1 MNKINLNETIQTIA
15 NVGVVAG
22 LIFLGVEIRQ
32 NSVAIRANIAQGMA
46 TEQAE
51 LNRAFINQD
60 IAEIFAQIDEDGL
73 DSLSPVQ
80 RYQLNGF
87 ENNFLFVQQNLYY
100 QYRSGGLDPSIWPSR
115 HRAIVDTFRKEN
127 VVRHWHDRSFA
138 FDDSFQEYINNV
150 VLPEANGPQDESS
163 N

>member
-51 LNRAFINQD
+51 LNRAFINRD

-100 QYRSGGLDPSIWPSR
+100 QYRSGGLDPSIWSSR

-127 VVRHWHDRSFA
+127 VVRHWHIRSFA

>member
-1 MNKINLNETIQTIA
+1 MNKLNLNDTIQSIA

-22 LIFLGVEIRQ
+22 LIFLGLEIRQ

-51 LNRAFINQD
+51 FSRSFINPD
-60 IAEIFAQIDEDGL
+60 IAEIFAQIDKDGL

-87 ENNFLFVQQNLYY
+87 ENSFFFIQQNLHY
-100 QYRSGGLDPSIWPSR
+100 QYRSGNLDPSIWPSR
-115 HRAIVDTFRKEN
+115 HRALIDAFRNEN
-127 VVRHWHDRSFA
+127 VLRHWHSRSFA
-138 FDDSFQEYINNV
+138 FDDEFRKYIDDV
-150 VLPEANGPQDESS
+150 VIPATTSS
-163 N
+163 RDQSID